1 VSTWEIVA
9 VVIVAIV
16 ALFFLGGVAGAR
28 ARARKQA
35 PTFEGNV
42 RAADEALERARAADR
57 GWHRESME
65 ATARAAISESRP
77 GWAFDDLQL
86 VLVDDRPGTEEDR
99 AHFVASGGEGQA
111 KVVLAREGDR
121 WIAESVD

>member
-9 VVIVAIV
+9 LVVVAVV
-16 ALFFLGGVAGAR
+16 ALFFLGGLAGAR
-28 ARARKQA
+28 ARDRSRAGS
-35 PTFEGNV
+35 FEENV

-65 ATARAAISESRP
+65 AAARAAIGDSRP
-77 GWAFDDLQL
+77 GWSIDELQL
-86 VLVDDRPGTEEDR
+86 VLVDDRPGIEEDR
-99 AHFVASGGEGQA
+99 AHFVAIGTDGEA
-111 KVVLAREGDR
+111 RIVLARDGDT

>member
-9 VVIVAIV
+9 LVVVVVV
-16 ALFFLGGVAGAR
+16 ALFFLGGLAGAR
-28 ARARKQA
+28 ARDRRRA
-35 PTFEGNV
+35 PAFEENV

-65 ATARAAISESRP
+65 AAARAAIGDSRP
-77 GWAFDDLQL
+77 GWSIDKLQL
-86 VLVDDRPGTEEDR
+86 VLVDDRPGIEEDR
-99 AHFVASGGEGQA
+99 AHFLASGTDGEA
-111 KVVLAREGDR
+111 RIVLARDGDT

>member
-9 VVIVAIV
+9 LVVVAVV
-16 ALFFLGGVAGAR
+16 ALFFLGGLAGAR
-28 ARARKQA
+28 ARDRSRAGS
-35 PTFEGNV
+35 FEENV

-65 ATARAAISESRP
+65 AAARAAIDNSRP
-77 GWAFDDLQL
+77 GWSVDELQL
-86 VLVDDRPGTEEDR
+86 VLVDDRPGIEEDR
-99 AHFVASGGEGQA
+99 AHFVAIGTDGEA
-111 KVVLAREGDR
+111 RVVLARDGDT

>member
-9 VVIVAIV
+9 LVVVVVV
-16 ALFFLGGVAGAR
+16 ALFFLGGLAGAR
-28 ARARKQA
+28 ARDRRRA
-35 PTFEGNV
+35 PAFEENV

-65 ATARAAISESRP
+65 AAARAAIGDSRP
-77 GWAFDDLQL
+77 GWSIDELQL
-86 VLVDDRPGTEEDR
+86 VLVDDRPGIEEDR
-99 AHFVASGGEGQA
+99 AHFLASGTDGEA
-111 KVVLAREGDR
+111 RIVLARDGDT